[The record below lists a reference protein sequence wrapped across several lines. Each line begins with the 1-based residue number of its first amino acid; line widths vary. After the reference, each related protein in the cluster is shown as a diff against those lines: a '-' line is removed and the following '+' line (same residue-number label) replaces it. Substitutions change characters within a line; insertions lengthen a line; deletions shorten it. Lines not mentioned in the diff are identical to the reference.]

1 MPMTQHDGGESLMQI
16 GDVAEHTGLSLR
28 TIRYYEEAGL
38 VVPSTR
44 TVGGFRL
51 YTTEDDERLQL
62 IKRMKPLGF
71 TLEEMRDLLRVLD
84 LLADESVEATREAL
98 QLQVNQF
105 AEVVEARCERLKE
118 QLTAAAGFADL
129 LRARSAYRIDQSVE
143 V

>member
-1 MPMTQHDGGESLMQI
+1 MQI

>member
-1 MPMTQHDGGESLMQI
+1 MPTMQHEEGESLMQI

-71 TLEEMRDLLRVLD
+71 TLDEMRDLLRVLD